1 MIVKE
6 SILALWLLTAKEG
19 EQLHYA
25 RATALK
31 PNAVTRRLMTLA
43 ESGHVELKR
52 KRRAHDGDENF
63 LYIAQR
69 LALPLPGQSEPGILK
84 AKGSRREK
92 PQDKRFGAA
101 SAVAREIAPQV
112 RALIAE
118 RGMVPSAGAIARSL
132 GIYGEGPVRL
142 VLERLAA

>member
-6 SILALWLLTAKEG
+6 SVLALWLRTAKEG

-31 PNAVTRRLMTLA
+31 PNAVTRRLWTLA

-69 LALPLPGQSEPGILK
+69 LALPLPGQSEPGTLMV
-84 AKGSRREK
+84 KGVRPMK
-92 PQDKRFGAA
+92 PQDKRAGRA
-101 SAVAREIAPQV
+101 SAMAREIAPQV
-112 RALIAE
+112 RSLIAE
-118 RGMVPSAGAIARSL
+118 GVAPSPWKIARML
-132 GIYGEGPVRL
+132 GVYHPEPVKL